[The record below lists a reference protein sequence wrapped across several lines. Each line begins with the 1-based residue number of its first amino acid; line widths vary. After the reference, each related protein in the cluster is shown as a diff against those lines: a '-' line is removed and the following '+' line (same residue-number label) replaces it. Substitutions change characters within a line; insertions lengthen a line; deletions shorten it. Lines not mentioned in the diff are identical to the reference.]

1 MRLALFLLMIS
12 SMLFSAENP
21 MVLQLT
27 GVKTHHQ
34 YLDGTVK
41 EVLVEREIPAS
52 CLGVSIDVQSIFS
65 GDFAG
70 RDVPKECQKSFVT
83 VVGKA
88 QPMMIEKGVQTVG
101 EVEVLDFIKNK
112 LGVLPLEYI
121 LVDSRKRDWF
131 EQMTIPSAIN
141 IPYDEIEYDDKS
153 PEDFERM
160 MKLLRIQ
167 KVGNGYDFSHA
178 KTALFFCNG
187 AWCVQSRIAIQKLIL
202 MGYPKEKLLWYRG
215 GLQDWLLFGFSV
227 VKKAP

>member
-1 MRLALFLLMIS
+1 MRQLLLLSILSM
-12 SMLFSAENP
+12 MLFSVENP

-27 GVKTHHQ
+27 GVKTHHS
-34 YLDGTVK
+34 YPDGTNK
-41 EVLVEREIPAS
+41 EVLIEREIPTT
-52 CLGVSIDVQSIFS
+52 CINVGIDIQSIFS

-70 RDVPKECQKSFVT
+70 KDVPKECQKSFVT

-88 QPMMIEKGVQTVG
+88 QPMMIEQGVRTVG

-112 LGVLPLEYI
+112 LGVLPHEYI

-141 IPYDEIEYDDKS
+141 IAYDEIEYDEKS
-153 PEDFERM
+153 PEDFERI
-160 MKLLRIQ
+160 MKLLNIQ
-167 KVGNGYDFSHA
+167 KEGTSYNFSHA

-187 AWCVQSRIAIQKLIL
+187 AWCVQSRVSIQKLIK

-227 VKKAP
+227 VKKAH

>member
-1 MRLALFLLMIS
+1 MRLSVFLLVMTT
-12 SMLFSAENP
+12 MLCSAENP

-27 GVKTHHQ
+27 GVKTQHQ
-34 YLDGTVK
+34 YPNGEAK
-41 EVLVEREIPAS
+41 EVLIEREIPAS
-52 CLGVSIDVQSIFS
+52 CLNVGIEIQSIFG

-70 RDVPKECQKSFVT
+70 KDVPKECQKSFVT

-88 QPMMIEKGVQTVG
+88 QPMSIAQGVQTVG

-112 LGVLPLEYI
+112 LGTLPQEYI

-131 EQMTIPSAIN
+131 EQMSIPSAVN

-153 PEDFERM
+153 PEDFERV
-160 MKLLRIQ
+160 MKLLHIQ
-167 KVGNGYDFSHA
+167 KVGNSYDFSRA
-178 KTALFFCNG
+178 KTALLFCNG
-187 AWCVQSRIAIQKLIL
+187 AWCVQSRVAIQKLIA

-227 VKKAP
+227 VKKAS

>member
-1 MRLALFLLMIS
+1 MRPFIFLLMITEL
-12 SMLFSAENP
+12 LFSAENP

-27 GVKTHHQ
+27 GVKTQHL
-34 YLDGTVK
+34 YPSGVTK
-41 EVLVEREIPAS
+41 EVLIEREIPAS
-52 CLGVSIDVQSIFS
+52 CLNVGIEIQSIFS

-88 QPMMIEKGVQTVG
+88 QPMIIAQGVQTVG

-112 LGVLPLEYI
+112 LGALPLEYI

-131 EQMTIPSAIN
+131 EQMTIPSAVN
-141 IPYDEIEYDDKS
+141 IPYDEIEYDNKT
-153 PEDFERM
+153 PEDFERV
-160 MKLLRIQ
+160 MKLLNIQ
-167 KVGNGYDFSHA
+167 KVENGYDFSHA
-178 KTALFFCNG
+178 KTALLFCNG
-187 AWCVQSRIAIQKLIL
+187 AWCVQSRVAIQKLIL

-227 VKKAP
+227 VKKAH

>member
-1 MRLALFLLMIS
+1 MRVSILFMLMF

-27 GVKTHHQ
+27 GVKTQHQ
-34 YLDGTVK
+34 YFDGTVK
-41 EVLVEREIPAS
+41 EVLIEREIPAS
-52 CLGVSIDVQSIFS
+52 CLNVGIEIQSIFS

-70 RDVPKECQKSFVT
+70 KDVPKECQKSFVT

-88 QPMMIEKGVQTVG
+88 QPMTIEKGVQTVG

-112 LGVLPLEYI
+112 VGVLPLEYI

-131 EQMTIPSAIN
+131 EQMSIPSAVN
-141 IPYDEIEYDDKS
+141 IPYDEIAYDDKS

-167 KVGNGYDFSHA
+167 KEGDNYNFSYA

-187 AWCVQSRIAIQKLIL
+187 AWCAQSRVAIQKLL
-202 MGYPKEKLLWYRG
+202 SMGYPKEKLLWYRG

-227 VKKAP
+227 VKKAH